1 MKRLLTALL
10 ATSLASAAAAQS
22 YPSRPVR
29 VVVPF
34 AAGSTT
40 DTVTRAVGVKLA
52 EALNQPVVVDNRAGA
67 SGAIAADHVA
77 KSAPD
82 GYTVLVGTTS
92 THVIVPLTAEKVSYD
107 AHKDFAP
114 VSLLALSPNLL
125 IVSPALPVAT
135 VKEFVAYAK
144 ARPGQLN
151 FASSGNGSITHLF
164 GELFNATA
172 GIQATHVPYK
182 TGMLAMPDV
191 MSGQI
196 SYQIDSIV
204 WSLPQVRAGKIKALA
219 ITTARRSPL
228 APDLPTVAE
237 SGYPGF
243 EAVTWLGLFAPAG
256 TPAPVVDKLSTEL
269 RRTLESKE
277 MKETIAKLGAE
288 AAASTPQELARL
300 VQEETPK
307 WGEVI
312 RRVGLKKP

>member
-1 MKRLLTALL
+1 MKRILLAALL
-10 ATSLASAAAAQS
+10 AAFAGAVASQP

-29 VVVPF
+29 IVVPF

-40 DTVTRAVGVKLA
+40 DTITRAVGVKLA
-52 EALNQPVVVDNRAGA
+52 ESLGQPVVVDNRAGA

-82 GYTVLVGTTS
+82 GYSVLVGTTS
-92 THVIVPLTAEKVSYD
+92 THVIVPLTAEKVTYD
-107 AHKDFAP
+107 AQKDFAP

-135 VKEFVAYAK
+135 VRDFVAYAK

-164 GELFNATA
+164 GELFNASA

-196 SYQIDSIV
+196 AYQIDSIV

-219 ITTARRSPL
+219 ITTARRSAL

-256 TPAPVVDKLSTEL
+256 TPAPVVQKLSGEVT
-269 RRTLESKE
+269 RVVDSAE
-277 MKETIAKLGAE
+277 MKATIAKLGAE
-288 AAASTPQELARL
+288 AASSTPQELARL
-300 VQEETPK
+300 VREETPK
-307 WGEVI
+307 WGEVV
-312 RRVGLKKP
+312 RKVGLKRP

>member
-1 MKRLLTALL
+1 MKRLMTALL
-10 ATSLASAAAAQS
+10 ASSFAAAAAAQP

-52 EALNQPVVVDNRAGA
+52 EALGQPVVVDNRAGA

-77 KSAPD
+77 KSPPD

-107 AHKDFAP
+107 AQKDFAP

-135 VKEFVAYAK
+135 VKDFVAYAK

-164 GELFNATA
+164 GELFNAAA

-196 SYQIDSIV
+196 GYQIDSIV

-243 EAVTWLGLFAPAG
+243 EAVTWLGIFAPAG
-256 TPAPVVDKLSTEL
+256 TPGPVVDKLSGEL
-269 RRTLESKE
+269 RRTLESRE
-277 MKETIAKLGAE
+277 MKDTIAKLGAE
-288 AAASTPQELARL
+288 AVASTPQELERL

-307 WGEVI
+307 WGSVI
-312 RRVGLKKP
+312 RKVGLKKP